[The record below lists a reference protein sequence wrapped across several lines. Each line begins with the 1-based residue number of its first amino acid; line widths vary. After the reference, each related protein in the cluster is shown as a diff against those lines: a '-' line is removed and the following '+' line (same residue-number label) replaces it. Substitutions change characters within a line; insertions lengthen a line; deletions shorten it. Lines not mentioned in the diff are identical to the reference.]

1 MAFDALALQYTVD
14 PETIQ
19 PSFLDDNNREI
30 GARARSRL
38 LLEQR
43 KTLQKLCRTSP
54 LGRECLD
61 IVSPAPGAREVITQV
76 ERDSSIETKIAARSV
91 RIAASSGRDLTSCIF
106 ASRMGSAPHSGE
118 RSGRYPLPMGSSL
131 TGRCAL
137 PLPMHSTLGACSE

>member
-43 KTLQKLCRTSP
+43 KTLQKLC
-54 LGRECLD
+54 D
-61 IVSPAPGAREVITQV
+61 
-76 ERDSSIETKIAARSV
+76 IAAGYGMLGHSLSGSRSQ
-91 RIAASSGRDLTSCIF
+91 RGDHP
-106 ASRMGSAPHSGE
+106 G
-118 RSGRYPLPMGSSL
+118 
-131 TGRCAL
+131 
-137 PLPMHSTLGACSE
+137 